1 MANRS
6 LDGSARIE
14 SRQLKWFILI
24 MSGAMMAAMQIVDC
38 VSLSKEL
45 YRCVLDWVFP
55 MALVTLLVLF
65 SFRRIDKVQA
75 ELTAKEEEASES
87 ARSLQHIID
96 HTEDAVVMIDTKGNY
111 TFANKAIEKITGYP
125 LEKLLTMNLRDTV
138 WPRDYRF
145 IWNKLES
152 SPIDELLHENFYC
165 DLMQRHGNR
174 ISVRMH
180 FMPIKGGDGQ
190 LSGFQTLIRQIGDYS
205 EIEKSRQEKER
216 YLKAIIELGQIVIR
230 ANEEL
235 PYDEILR
242 VIGLAAGASKASIIL
257 RGDGS
262 PGLPTTEKSAEWFA
276 EDTSLQTAENNRQCL
291 VGDNDNIEE
300 QVKETLRSFVP
311 RGNGGATVQPSS
323 DGAASTLILPLIL
336 TEGFAGLVT
345 FSKVNERGG
354 WNPRQVSML
363 QTVASII
370 STAME
375 RRRANEQLKLHFLSL
390 AEAVSNSMSF
400 VDPYTASHQERVA
413 KMVRDVGI
421 RLGLDE
427 NDCQWLYLGGLLHDV
442 GKTTIPIS
450 ILAKPGQ
457 LRVEEWGLVKS
468 HARRGHEILEKID
481 LPERVVDMVLHHHE
495 RLDGS
500 GYPDGMRGD
509 DIGLE
514 ARILAVCDVAEA
526 MTSHRPYRPA
536 RSLEEALAELLTNK
550 ARKYDPQIVDL
561 FVDMMKEDNMSICN
575 AISTC

>member
-6 LDGSARIE
+6 LNGSARIE

-96 HTEDAVVMIDTKGNY
+96 HTEDAIVMIDKTGNY
-111 TFANKAIEKITGYP
+111 TFANKAIEKITGYS

-138 WPRDYRF
+138 WPRDYGF
-145 IWNKLES
+145 VWNKLQN
-152 SPIDELLHENFYC
+152 SPSDDLLHENFYC

-174 ISVRMH
+174 VSVRMH
-180 FMPIKGGDGQ
+180 FMPINGGDGQ
-190 LSGFQTLIRQIGDYS
+190 LSGFQVLIRQTGDYS
-205 EIEKSRQEKER
+205 EIERSRQEKES

-230 ANEEL
+230 ANDEL
-235 PYDEILR
+235 PYDEIVR
-242 VIGLAAGASKASIIL
+242 VIGFATGASKVSIIL
-257 RGDGS
+257 RGAGS
-262 PGLPTTEKSAEWFA
+262 SSPPATEKAAEWFA
-276 EDTSLQTAENNRQCL
+276 EDTSFQTADNNRQCRI
-291 VGDNDNIEE
+291 GDNDHIDK
-300 QVKETLRSFVP
+300 QVKETLNSFVP
-311 RGNGGATVQPSS
+311 RGNGGATVQPIS
-323 DGAASTLILPLIL
+323 DGVASTLILPLVV

-345 FSKVNERGG
+345 FSKLNERGG
-354 WNPRQVSML
+354 WNPRQVNML
-363 QTVASII
+363 QTVASML
-370 STAME
+370 STAIE
-375 RRRANEQLKLHFLSL
+375 RQRANGQVKLHFLSL
-390 AEAVSNSMSF
+390 AEAVSSSMAF

-421 RLGLDE
+421 RLGLDVS
-427 NDCQWLYLGGLLHDV
+427 DCHWLYLGGLLHDV
-442 GKTTIPIS
+442 GKNTIPTS

-457 LRVEEWGLVKS
+457 LRDEEWGLVKS

-500 GYPDGMRGD
+500 GYPDGMQGD

-526 MTSHRPYRPA
+526 MTSYRPYRPA
-536 RSLEEALAELLTNK
+536 KSLEDTFAELQTNK

-575 AISTC
+575 TIGTC